1 MVNEPPTELVMN
13 MVKRGASNK
22 QIIEELESQGYTYE
36 QIADA
41 LTQAETKAN
50 IEAPP
55 APTPAPAGM
64 QPSALS
70 MTKPMPMSS
79 QSPQIVQ
86 MDQQMMRPTMLAG
99 SQGSRDTEDM
109 IEQVAESIINEKWQK
124 LMENIGD
131 LNIWKE
137 KVRTDVLSI
146 KQELVR
152 LDAKVESLQKIIM
165 GKVRD
170 YDQHITEVGTDIK
183 ALEKVL
189 QNVITPLSSN
199 VKELSRITEKF
210 KNKK

>member
-1 MVNEPPTELVMN
+1 MANEPPTELVMN

-22 QIIEELESQGYTYE
+22 QIIEELESQGFSYE

-50 IEAPP
+50 IETPP
-55 APTPAPAGM
+55 APTPAGM
-64 QPSALS
+64 QPSAMS
-70 MTKPMPMSS
+70 MTRPMPPSNP
-79 QSPQIVQ
+79 SPQVMQ
-86 MDQQMMRPTMLAG
+86 VSSQMMRPAMTASNPG
-99 SQGSRDTEDM
+99 NRDTEDM

-124 LMENIGD
+124 LMENMGD
-131 LNIWKE
+131 LNMWKE

-152 LDAKVESLQKIIM
+152 LDAKVESLQKIII
-165 GKVRD
+165 GKVHD

-210 KNKK
+210 KAKK

>member
-1 MVNEPPTELVMN
+1 MANEPPTELVMN

-55 APTPAPAGM
+55 APTPAPVGM
-64 QPSALS
+64 RPSALS

-86 MDQQMMRPTMLAG
+86 MDQQMMRPTILAG
-99 SQGSRDTEDM
+99 GQGGRDTEDM

-124 LMENIGD
+124 LMENMGD
-131 LNIWKE
+131 LNVWKE

-146 KQELVR
+146 KQELMR

-170 YDQHITEVGTDIK
+170 YDQHIMEVGTDIK

>member
-1 MVNEPPTELVMN
+1 MANEPPTELVMT

-22 QIIEELESQGYTYE
+22 QIIEELESQGFTYE

-50 IEAPP
+50 IEPPP
-55 APTPAPAGM
+55 APSPAGM
-64 QPSALS
+64 RPSAMS
-70 MTKPMPMSS
+70 MTRSMPPSNP
-79 QSPQIVQ
+79 SPQVVQ
-86 MDQQMMRPTMLAG
+86 INPPQMMRPAMTAS
-99 SQGSRDTEDM
+99 SQGNRDTEDM
-109 IEQVAESIINEKWQK
+109 IEQIAESIINEKWQK
-124 LMENIGD
+124 LMENMGD
-131 LNIWKE
+131 LNMWKE

-152 LDAKVESLQKIIM
+152 LDAKVESLQKIII
-165 GKVRD
+165 GKVHD

-210 KNKK
+210 KANK